1 MGGFIVKGMTTK
13 EAAAKWGVTPRQVQL
28 LCANGRIPGVQR
40 FGHAWVIPATAKKP
54 ADGRRSMKNNHNNRG
69 ARA

>member
-1 MGGFIVKGMTTK
+1 MNGITTK

-28 LCANGRIPGVQR
+28 LCAQGRIQGADR
-40 FGHAWVIPATAKKP
+40 FGHAWIIPGDAKKP
-54 ADGRRSMKNNHNNRG
+54 EDGRSEKKKNNTEG